1 MIGLIKV
8 NMGTKYLI
16 FKKIVTLFFAIP
28 ATEAL
33 VHGAEIDHGGWYVE
47 MAGMGSTKRALPFW
61 SHTNKGGVYPETC
74 GGLFRGGVNGT
85 SYGKNTFR
93 LDWGIGLAGYA
104 AAEGNAEVH
113 NSDGSSTRGMVQ
125 ELYVGTGWKK
135 LNLDLGIR
143 RRATD
148 LEGFL

>member
-85 SYGKNTFR
+85 SYGKT
-93 LDWGIGLAGYA
+93 LSGWTGESGLP
-104 AAEGNAEVH
+104 VMPPP
-113 NSDGSSTRGMVQ
+113 RGMRRCITATEAAQ
-125 ELYVGTGWKK
+125 EAWFRNSMSAPAGR
-135 LNLDLGIR
+135 N
-143 RRATD
+143 
-148 LEGFL
+148 

>member
-85 SYGKNTFR
+85 SYGKNTDR
-93 LDWGIGLAGYA
+93 KS
-104 AAEGNAEVH
+104 V
-113 NSDGSSTRGMVQ
+113 V
-125 ELYVGTGWKK
+125 
-135 LNLDLGIR
+135 
-143 RRATD
+143 
-148 LEGFL
+148 